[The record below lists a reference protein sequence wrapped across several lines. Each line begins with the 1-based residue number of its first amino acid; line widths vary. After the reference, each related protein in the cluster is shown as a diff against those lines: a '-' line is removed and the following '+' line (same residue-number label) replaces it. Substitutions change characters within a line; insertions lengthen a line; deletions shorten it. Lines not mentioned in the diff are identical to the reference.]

1 MEGMS
6 PEEREQFVA
15 RMKERGVD
23 VESILAGRT
32 PPSGGGAPA
41 EQRPGRT
48 RVPGRSSAGTPAS
61 DGSGSAPRPVGAPQT
76 IDSLFGPLPQ
86 TESRGRVWL
95 YANKQ
100 LTPVRLRLGISDG
113 IYTELLDGELQPG
126 MEVVSSLVLPAQAAS
141 GQTGRSPLMGPS
153 RGPGSGRPPGR

>member
-1 MEGMS
+1 MRERMDSMS
-6 PEEREQFVA
+6 PEEREQFIA

-23 VESILAGRT
+23 VEAFLAGEGS
-32 PPSGGGAPA
+32 PPGTGSGAGASRSG
-41 EQRPGRT
+41 RPGAAA
-48 RVPGRSSAGTPAS
+48 PSSPDRSIAGT
-61 DGSGSAPRPVGAPQT
+61 SAQT

-95 YANKQ
+95 YLNNQ
-100 LTPVRLRLGISDG
+100 LKGVRVRLGITDG
-113 IYTELLDGELQPG
+113 TYTELLDGELQPG
-126 MEVVSSLVLPAQAAS
+126 AEVVTGVTLPAQSAG